1 MEIRVL
7 GAYGG
12 STPEHRQTS
21 FLIDGAVALD
31 AGALTESLSLGE
43 QSRIRAVLVTH
54 SHMDHVASLPFLVE
68 NVFGRAPGPIEVVAP
83 SDVADSLRK
92 HLFNDA
98 LWPDFTRIPN
108 QLLPTV
114 TFRVIETGEPT
125 EVNGLRVTAVP
136 VSHVVPTCG
145 YIVENAQ
152 ASVVFSGDTG
162 PTEAIWEAARRLKNL
177 KAIFVECSFPNAMQE
192 IADVS
197 KHLTPRTLREEIKK
211 LPPDVPVLLYHMKPP
226 TLAAL
231 KREVAAFA
239 DPRVQLLD
247 DGDELKF

>member
-21 FLIDGAVALD
+21 FLIDGTVALD
-31 AGALTESLSLGE
+31 AGALTESLSLAE
-43 QSRIRAVLVTH
+43 QSRIRAILVTH

-83 SDVADSLRK
+83 ADVADSLRK

-114 TFRVIETGEPT
+114 TFREIAIGSPT
-125 EVNGLRVTAVP
+125 PVDGLRVTAIP

-145 YIVENAQ
+145 YVVENGHA
-152 ASVVFSGDTG
+152 AVVFSGDTG
-162 PTEAIWEAARRLKNL
+162 PTEALWHAARTARNL
-177 KAIFVECSFPNAMQE
+177 KAIFVECSFPDSMQE

-197 KHLTPRTLREEIKK
+197 KHLTPRTLRQEMKK
-211 LPPDVPVLLYHMKPP
+211 FPADVPVMLYHMKPP
-226 TLAAL
+226 TVSAL

-247 DGDELKF
+247 DGDELTF